1 MLATQ
6 MERLFY
12 LSQDSWSEVTSDGFV
27 SGVVRTS
34 AELQRGGARSRAT
47 ATALVIGDN
56 PPFLPTTQNESSR
69 EFNRKRINSDPSRHV
84 GSHACYSTR
93 DQFDTRTQT
102 G

>member
-1 MLATQ
+1 MLAIQ

-34 AELQRGGARSRAT
+34 AELRRGGARSRAT

-56 PPFLPTTQNESSR
+56 PPFLADDS
-69 EFNRKRINSDPSRHV
+69 KRIV
-84 GSHACYSTR
+84 
-93 DQFDTRTQT
+93 T
-102 G
+102 GVQSKEN